1 MTLDRERDKATLAYG
16 VGQDYEKFWT
26 RAKSTHHACIMPVFD
41 TNDCPINPDHFAN
54 KLVGALCEV
63 TFTLKHYAI
72 NAQKKEGDQDVQ
84 AHDIFSAQVETVALL
99 KNPPTIV
106 RSPYKGRLTRRPQ
119 HRPQIPTRGEQVN
132 AAAAF
137 VSHPDFDSTSDSA
150 NSGAQAQAPATTGT
164 ATSIVPIVP
173 TPINTPPPYA
183 AQPSTSELASAASAA
198 SSITASVT
206 SESDEEVRSITQL
219 SSLKRK
225 LAD

>member
-1 MTLDRERDKATLAYG
+1 MLRHMI
-16 VGQDYEKFWT
+16 F
-26 RAKSTHHACIMPVFD
+26 
-41 TNDCPINPDHFAN
+41 
-54 KLVGALCEV
+54 
-63 TFTLKHYAI
+63 FT
-72 NAQKKEGDQDVQ
+72 
-84 AHDIFSAQVETVALL
+84 AQVETVALL

-150 NSGAQAQAPATTGT
+150 NSGARAQAPAITV
-164 ATSIVPIVP
+164 TSIVPIVP

-198 SSITASVT
+198 SSITTVT